1 MEHAYEHFWLD
12 PKFWVAV
19 SFFLFLVLAWKPLIT
34 KIIAALDSRAA
45 RIRAEIDEAAKLRE
59 EAEGI
64 LREARAKRDAAAAE
78 AQEVLAHA
86 REEARLVSVEMA
98 EELAAS
104 LKRRERMAM
113 ERIAAAE
120 AEAAAAVRAV
130 AADVAV
136 AATRKLIAESMSGA
150 SHAALIDKAITDLP
164 QRLH

>member
-1 MEHAYEHFWLD
+1 MLSD

-19 SFFLFLVLAWKPLIT
+19 SFLLFLALAWKPLIGR
-34 KIIAALDSRAA
+34 ILAALDARGE
-45 RIRAEIDEAAKLRE
+45 RIRAEIDEAARLRA
-59 EAEGI
+59 EAEAV
-64 LREARAKRDAAAAE
+64 LREARAKRAAAAAE
-78 AQEVLAHA
+78 AEAVLAHA
-86 REEARLVSVEMA
+86 REEADRLSAEMA
-98 EELAAS
+98 EAVQAT

-136 AATRKLIAESMSGA
+136 AATRKLIADTMSGA
-150 SHAALIDKAITDLP
+150 GHAALIDKSISDLP